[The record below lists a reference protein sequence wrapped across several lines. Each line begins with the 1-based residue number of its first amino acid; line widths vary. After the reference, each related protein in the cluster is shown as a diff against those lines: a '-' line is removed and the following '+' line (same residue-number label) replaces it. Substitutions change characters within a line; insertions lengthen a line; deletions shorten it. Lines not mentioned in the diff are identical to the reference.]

1 MWFRRRKIK
10 SKQPSEISKQD
21 IEEKKIVEA
30 KLAKEIRQHYI
41 SISNAT
47 TVICYNI
54 NWNNKNLEKFW
65 KKYRQNPEFLS
76 LRGLDIVISMY
87 KLAGDVNSYFDLHKK
102 VFKRDVVEKISKRHF
117 YQDAVDKIMTNYD
130 NSCNQIIKKNHGFE
144 GNSYFEKA
152 QGCGFIQL
160 YNNFRNRDWDYFVF
174 NLVFNIYKYD
184 VESFNRSGLNFSQSE
199 LKQLYKESGDE
210 LLFFTV
216 QYGYAFLFMSYILM
230 LRKYEVFIQNDI
242 VLLVLEQIKSDND
255 DKMDIFQ

>member
-10 SKQPSEISKQD
+10 SKQPSESSKQD

-30 KLAKEIRQHYI
+30 KLAKEIRKHYI

-47 TVICYNI
+47 TVICYNT

-117 YQDAVDKIMTNYD
+117 YQD
-130 NSCNQIIKKNHGFE
+130 G
-144 GNSYFEKA
+144 
-152 QGCGFIQL
+152 
-160 YNNFRNRDWDYFVF
+160 R
-174 NLVFNIYKYD
+174 
-184 VESFNRSGLNFSQSE
+184 
-199 LKQLYKESGDE
+199 
-210 LLFFTV
+210 
-216 QYGYAFLFMSYILM
+216 
-230 LRKYEVFIQNDI
+230 
-242 VLLVLEQIKSDND
+242 
-255 DKMDIFQ
+255 